1 MEFKVRLFLGD
12 ELIDPSDYDKIRINC
27 PDVDRI
33 VNEIYE
39 RNERRPLTRAELD
52 ALDDELDDEPDDPP
66 AAGKPSVLKKL
77 QRNQELVKQRDA
89 MKRQKRYE
97 PVTTHTVFRRSYISQ
112 FLREKT
118 QIYCGQRKTMLFYEP
133 RKVYL

>member
-52 ALDDELDDEPDDPP
+52 ELDDESDEPP

-89 MKRQKRYE
+89 MPPPKRPRHRE
-97 PVTTHTVFRRSYISQ
+97 PA
-112 FLREKT
+112 L
-118 QIYCGQRKTMLFYEP
+118 
-133 RKVYL
+133 

>member
-39 RNERRPLTRAELD
+39 RNERRPLTK
-52 ALDDELDDEPDDPP
+52 
-66 AAGKPSVLKKL
+66 AAG
-77 QRNQELVKQRDA
+77 R
-89 MKRQKRYE
+89 
-97 PVTTHTVFRRSYISQ
+97 
-112 FLREKT
+112 
-118 QIYCGQRKTMLFYEP
+118 
-133 RKVYL
+133 

>member
-39 RNERRPLTRAELD
+39 RNERRPLTRSELD
-52 ALDDELDDEPDDPP
+52 ALADELDEEPDEPP
-66 AAGKPSVLKKL
+66 AAGKPS
-77 QRNQELVKQRDA
+77 D
-89 MKRQKRYE
+89 
-97 PVTTHTVFRRSYISQ
+97 
-112 FLREKT
+112 
-118 QIYCGQRKTMLFYEP
+118 RKS
-133 RKVYL
+133 VV

>member
-39 RNERRPLTRAELD
+39 RNERRPLSRAELD
-52 ALDDELDDEPDDPP
+52 ALDDEPDEEPDEAPT
-66 AAGKPSVLKKL
+66 AGKKPSVLKKL
-77 QRNQELVKQRDA
+77 ERNQELVKQRDA
-89 MKRQKRYE
+89 MPPPKRPRHRE
-97 PVTTHTVFRRSYISQ
+97 PV
-112 FLREKT
+112 L
-118 QIYCGQRKTMLFYEP
+118 
-133 RKVYL
+133 

>member
-39 RNERRPLTRAELD
+39 RNERRPLSRAELD
-52 ALDDELDDEPDDPP
+52 ALDDEPDEEPDVAPT
-66 AAGKPSVLKKL
+66 AGKKPSVLKKL
-77 QRNQELVKQRDA
+77 ERNQELVKQRDA
-89 MKRQKRYE
+89 MPPPKRPRHRE
-97 PVTTHTVFRRSYISQ
+97 PV
-112 FLREKT
+112 L
-118 QIYCGQRKTMLFYEP
+118 
-133 RKVYL
+133 

>member
-52 ALDDELDDEPDDPP
+52 ALHDELDDESDEPP
-66 AAGKPSVLKKL
+66 AAGKPSMLKML
-77 QRNQELVKQRDA
+77 ERNQELVKQPPP
-89 MKRQKRYE
+89 KRPRHRE
-97 PVTTHTVFRRSYISQ
+97 PV
-112 FLREKT
+112 L
-118 QIYCGQRKTMLFYEP
+118 
-133 RKVYL
+133 

>member
-39 RNERRPLTRAELD
+39 LNERRPLTRAELD
-52 ALDDELDDEPDDPP
+52 ALDDELDGDLDALDDELDEEPDESP

-89 MKRQKRYE
+89 MPPPKRPRHRE
-97 PVTTHTVFRRSYISQ
+97 PV
-112 FLREKT
+112 L
-118 QIYCGQRKTMLFYEP
+118 
-133 RKVYL
+133 

>member
-52 ALDDELDDEPDDPP
+52 ALDDEPDEEPDESPP
-66 AAGKPSVLKKL
+66 AGGKPSLIKKL
-77 QRNQELVKQRDA
+77 QRNQELIKERGEPPPRRPRIRDA
-89 MKRQKRYE
+89 VR
-97 PVTTHTVFRRSYISQ
+97 
-112 FLREKT
+112 
-118 QIYCGQRKTMLFYEP
+118 
-133 RKVYL
+133 

>member
-39 RNERRPLTRAELD
+39 RNERRPLSRADLD
-52 ALDDELDDEPDDPP
+52 ALADDPDEEPDEPP
-66 AAGKPSVLKKL
+66 AARKPSLLKKL
-77 QRNQELVKQRDA
+77 ERNQELVKQRNA
-89 MKRQKRYE
+89 MPPPKRPRHRE
-97 PVTTHTVFRRSYISQ
+97 PVR
-112 FLREKT
+112 
-118 QIYCGQRKTMLFYEP
+118 
-133 RKVYL
+133 

>member
-52 ALDDELDDEPDDPP
+52 ALDDELDDELDESP

-77 QRNQELVKQRDA
+77 ERNQALVKQRDA
-89 MKRQKRYE
+89 MPPPKRPRHRE
-97 PVTTHTVFRRSYISQ
+97 PV
-112 FLREKT
+112 L
-118 QIYCGQRKTMLFYEP
+118 
-133 RKVYL
+133 

>member
-27 PDVDRI
+27 PDVDKI

-52 ALDDELDDEPDDPP
+52 ALDDELDEEPDEPP
-66 AAGKPSVLKKL
+66 AAGKKPSVLKKL
-77 QRNQELVKQRDA
+77 ERNQELVKHRDA
-89 MKRQKRYE
+89 MPPPKRPRHRE
-97 PVTTHTVFRRSYISQ
+97 PV
-112 FLREKT
+112 L
-118 QIYCGQRKTMLFYEP
+118 
-133 RKVYL
+133 

>member
-52 ALDDELDDEPDDPP
+52 ALDRIIMET
-66 AAGKPSVLKKL
+66 AGKSGIPPSEIRTLTKL
-77 QRNQELVKQRDA
+77 ESDA
-89 MKRQKRYE
+89 LLRAACRAGEIPSPSTAKLYMKYRGI
-97 PVTTHTVFRRSYISQ
+97 V
-112 FLREKT
+112 REVEARGKT
-118 QIYCGQRKTMLFYEP
+118 GEQTKEAADGDQG
-133 RKVYL
+133 

>member
-39 RNERRPLTRAELD
+39 RNQRRPLTRAELD
-52 ALDDELDDEPDDPP
+52 ALDDELDEDPDEPPS
-66 AAGKPSVLKKL
+66 ASGKPSVIKKL
-77 QRNQELVKQRDA
+77 QKNRTLVKERDA
-89 MKRQKRYE
+89 MPPPKRPRRRE
-97 PVTTHTVFRRSYISQ
+97 PV
-112 FLREKT
+112 L
-118 QIYCGQRKTMLFYEP
+118 
-133 RKVYL
+133 

>member
-1 MEFKVRLFLGD
+1 MAEKDHKAPKWHLISGYPYMKFKVRLFLGD

-52 ALDDELDDEPDDPP
+52 ALDDALDDEPDESP

-77 QRNQELVKQRDA
+77 ERNQALVKQRDA
-89 MKRQKRYE
+89 MPPPKRPRHRE
-97 PVTTHTVFRRSYISQ
+97 PV
-112 FLREKT
+112 L
-118 QIYCGQRKTMLFYEP
+118 
-133 RKVYL
+133 

>member
-52 ALDDELDDEPDDPP
+52 ALDDELDGDLDEPP

-77 QRNQELVKQRDA
+77 ERNQELVKQRDA
-89 MKRQKRYE
+89 MPPPKRPRHRE
-97 PVTTHTVFRRSYISQ
+97 PE
-112 FLREKT
+112 L
-118 QIYCGQRKTMLFYEP
+118 
-133 RKVYL
+133 

>member
-12 ELIDPSDYDKIRINC
+12 ELIDPSVYDKIRINC

-52 ALDDELDDEPDDPP
+52 ALNDEFDEEPDEPP

-77 QRNQELVKQRDA
+77 QRNQALVKQRDA
-89 MKRQKRYE
+89 MPPPKRPRTRE
-97 PVTTHTVFRRSYISQ
+97 PV
-112 FLREKT
+112 L
-118 QIYCGQRKTMLFYEP
+118 
-133 RKVYL
+133 

>member
-12 ELIDPSDYDKIRINC
+12 ELIDPSDYDKIQINC

-52 ALDDELDDEPDDPP
+52 ALDDELDDELDEPP
-66 AAGKPSVLKKL
+66 AAGKPSLLKKL
-77 QRNQELVKQRDA
+77 ERNQELVKQRDA
-89 MKRQKRYE
+89 MPPPKRPR
-97 PVTTHTVFRRSYISQ
+97 H
-112 FLREKT
+112 RESV
-118 QIYCGQRKTMLFYEP
+118 R
-133 RKVYL
+133 

>member
-1 MEFKVRLFLGD
+1 MECKVRLFLGD

-52 ALDDELDDEPDDPP
+52 ALDDELDGGLGEPPT
-66 AAGKPSVLKKL
+66 AGKPSVLKKL
-77 QRNQELVKQRDA
+77 FNNFQSKWTKEFTARAKAIGMTRDQVITLASIIQSAQPRSTFYYTLIRTRVNNQ
-89 MKRQKRYE
+89 
-97 PVTTHTVFRRSYISQ
+97 
-112 FLREKT
+112 
-118 QIYCGQRKTMLFYEP
+118 
-133 RKVYL
+133 

>member
-27 PDVDRI
+27 PVVDLI

-52 ALDDELDDEPDDPP
+52 ALDDELDAEPDEPP

-77 QRNQELVKQRDA
+77 QRNQEQVKQRDA
-89 MKRQKRYE
+89 MPPPKRPRHRE
-97 PVTTHTVFRRSYISQ
+97 PV
-112 FLREKT
+112 L
-118 QIYCGQRKTMLFYEP
+118 
-133 RKVYL
+133 

>member
-39 RNERRPLTRAELD
+39 RNERRPLSRADLD
-52 ALDDELDDEPDDPP
+52 ALADDLDEEPDAPP
-66 AAGKPSVLKKL
+66 AAGKPSLLKKL
-77 QRNQELVKQRDA
+77 ERNQELVKQRNA
-89 MKRQKRYE
+89 MPRPKRPRHRE
-97 PVTTHTVFRRSYISQ
+97 PV
-112 FLREKT
+112 L
-118 QIYCGQRKTMLFYEP
+118 
-133 RKVYL
+133 

>member
-1 MEFKVRLFLGD
+1 MKFKVRLFLGD

-52 ALDDELDDEPDDPP
+52 ALDDELDDAPDEPP
-66 AAGKPSVLKKL
+66 AEGKPSVLKKL
-77 QRNQELVKQRDA
+77 ERNQALMKKSDA
-89 MKRQKRYE
+89 MPPPKRPR
-97 PVTTHTVFRRSYISQ
+97 H
-112 FLREKT
+112 RESA
-118 QIYCGQRKTMLFYEP
+118 L
-133 RKVYL
+133 